1 MTKFTKAFNE
11 LIEKT
16 NADNGHEINY
26 IIDGYTRALK
36 VTKDSLDVALDKQ
49 LDKKQKA
56 ALLKDLDDVINAK
69 EVFYTKEK
77 KNVSM
82 QTMTKQVK
90 RVAEKVAFIAER
102 EFNKAYP
109 TAAARR
115 TNSFRINDM
124 ENAKDIRKYIFT
136 DPDMLN
142 QLMNLN
148 IKSSKKFENSAKKW
162 CEDAELKCLGV
173 DYNNQNFYFKDAIFG
188 EVYDRN
194 LYMIHLGEYVEL
206 YVVGQTTQLDAIKN
220 LGDVMKRVK
229 FKSEVISTWRVYHL
243 DLIKKVLEEDYYLKW
258 EKVIGNAQSDSE
270 KLTMAVKTAKD
281 CDVIA
286 DELNNLKDKDLFKIA
301 LANGLKTRSS
311 EKAWDFLYEMQ
322 TAKLR

>member
-49 LDKKQKA
+49 LDKKQKVS
-56 ALLKDLDDVINAK
+56 LLKELDEVINAK

-77 KNVSM
+77 KNVSK
-82 QTMTKQVK
+82 QTMTEQVK

-102 EFNKAYP
+102 EFNRAYK
-109 TAAARR
+109 TAAERR
-115 TNSFRINDM
+115 ANSFRINDM

-148 IKSSKKFENSAKKW
+148 VNSQKKFENSVNNW
-162 CEDAELKCLGV
+162 CEDSELKCLGI

-229 FKSEVISTWRVYHL
+229 FKSEVVSTWRVYHL
-243 DLIKKVLEEDYYLKW
+243 DLVKKVLEDDYDLNW
-258 EKVIGNAQSDSE
+258 EKVIEKAQSE
-270 KLTMAVKTAKD
+270 AEMLTKAVKAVKACDIVAK
-281 CDVIA
+281 
-286 DELNNLKDKDLFKIA
+286 ELNDLKDKDLFKMA
-301 LANGLKTRSS
+301 ESLGLKTKSYD
-311 EKAWDFLYEMQ
+311 KAWDFIYDYQ
-322 TAKLR
+322 TSKMR